1 MRTAAAIAGA
11 LALAAGSGYLTSQ
24 AVSSSTTRTV
34 TINLATGPRGVPGP
48 PGPAGPAGP
57 AGAKGDP
64 GAPGAPGACPTGYA
78 FGKLVINH
86 PGGQTVV
93 WTCLQD

>member
-1 MRTAAAIAGA
+1 MRTTALVAAA

-48 PGPAGPAGP
+48 PGPAGPAG
-57 AGAKGDP
+57 AKGDP
-64 GAPGAPGACPTGYA
+64 GAPGPAGACPTGYA